1 MTFLSHAL
9 SGAAV
14 GVVVSEATGAD
25 PRITVPACVVFSIAP
40 DLNLF
45 WKKIS
50 DHHRDF
56 THYPIFW
63 LVVAAVVFVA
73 EYFLGSSSFIFTLSL
88 LASTMVHLLLDTFG
102 IALGVHWLAP
112 FSYREFSFTNLDKSG
127 LDRTN
132 KEKAVSFYKSGHILY
147 ELGTILIAVSVI
159 LGLLVFA

>member
-14 GVVVSEATGAD
+14 GIVLTETTGVD
-25 PRITVPACVVFSIAP
+25 YKISVPACVAFSLLP
-40 DLNLF
+40 DLNLA

-63 LVVAAVVFVA
+63 LMVAAVVFLL
-73 EYFLGSSSFIFTLSL
+73 EYFTGSATFIFTLSL
-88 LASTMVHLLLDTFG
+88 LASTFVHLLLDTFG
-102 IALGVHWLAP
+102 ITLGVHWLAP

-127 LDRTN
+127 LNRSH
-132 KEKAVSFYKSGHILY
+132 KQKAVSFYKSRHILY
-147 ELGTILIAVSVI
+147 ELGTISLAILVV